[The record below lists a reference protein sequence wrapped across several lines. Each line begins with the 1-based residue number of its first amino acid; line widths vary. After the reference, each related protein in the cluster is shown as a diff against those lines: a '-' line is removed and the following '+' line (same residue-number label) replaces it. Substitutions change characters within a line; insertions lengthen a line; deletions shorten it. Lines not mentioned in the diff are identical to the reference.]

1 MLTGTHIALGCVQS
15 KVSNSDNEK
24 LLETVKHNLTD
35 TGLES
40 LHALAATAV
49 ILNTPSANP
58 ETLAHALTSH
68 TLTSQTLSNNLA
80 HVRTLQAYLQKQHAL
95 LREQLHAI
103 QSDPAFSTPPA
114 LQRQTTEQVRQ
125 TKHLRTKIREHEDK
139 LSALQ
144 SSGRVAATPASRDVS
159 SAEAIADM
167 LEQQH
172 MLDGLREKVEALE
185 REVDVY
191 KGLPADKEAARKE
204 VAKLEVEL
212 DLIRRRRDDMFAD
225 LVS

>member
-1 MLTGTHIALGCVQS
+1 M
-15 KVSNSDNEK
+15 
-24 LLETVKHNLTD
+24 
-35 TGLES
+35 
-40 LHALAATAV
+40 
-49 ILNTPSANP
+49 
-58 ETLAHALTSH
+58 
-68 TLTSQTLSNNLA
+68 
-80 HVRTLQAYLQKQHAL
+80 
-95 LREQLHAI
+95 
-103 QSDPAFSTPPA
+103 
-114 LQRQTTEQVRQ
+114 
-125 TKHLRTKIREHEDK
+125 
-139 LSALQ
+139 
-144 SSGRVAATPASRDVS
+144 AATPASRDVS